1 MAQILY
7 ALVEQALGSYDVEQ
21 FGIAQYL
28 YQTGDFWTILLA
40 CALVSFGHRILER
53 GYVWLFRPQV
63 NTILLVPTH
72 PRKHPSAKVV
82 LAVIPLLGCGW
93 GARLWRM
100 QSGPPESSLGERI
113 SPPT

>member
-28 YQTGDFWTILLA
+28 YQTGAFWTILLA

-63 NTILLVPTH
+63 GKILLLPTH
-72 PRKHPSAKVV
+72 PPKHPSAKVV
-82 LAVIPLLGCGW
+82 LAVIPLVGGGW

-100 QSGPPESSLGERI
+100 QYGPPERSLGERI
-113 SPPT
+113 SPPA

>member
-28 YQTGDFWTILLA
+28 YQTGAFWTILLA
-40 CALVSFGHRILER
+40 CALVTFGHRLLER

-63 NTILLVPTH
+63 
-72 PRKHPSAKVV
+72 RKSWWCPPN
-82 LAVIPLLGCGW
+82 PLSTPFC
-93 GARLWRM
+93 
-100 QSGPPESSLGERI
+100 QSGVGCHPPCGMWLGRKTLAHVMR
-113 SPPT
+113 PTGKLARRAHQPT

>member
-28 YQTGDFWTILLA
+28 YQTGAFWTILLA

-63 NTILLVPTH
+63 NTILLVPT
-72 PRKHPSAKVV
+72 
-82 LAVIPLLGCGW
+82 
-93 GARLWRM
+93 
-100 QSGPPESSLGERI
+100 QSGVGWHPPLGMRLGRKTLADAI
-113 SPPT
+113 LPTGKLARRAHQPTHLSPSK